1 MALRKKGIGL
11 EKAPPGKKKGNIAA
25 MISLFVLFSLIASL
39 VYSIVGLAFTALDIT
54 MWASTHTKEDFIK
67 ISLQCLLGISL
78 IYLPGLLKK
87 RWKISIAGGI
97 RLLYVLFL
105 YAAIILG
112 EVRNFYR
119 NFPHWDTLL
128 HTCSGIMLGSFG
140 FELIDILNENKTIP
154 VKLNK
159 WFAALFSFCFAVTLD
174 TFWEVIEFVM
184 DLLMDLNMQQYST
197 YGGTVLTGR
206 AALFDTMKDLVVDI
220 LGAVFSCTVG
230 FLALRKRETK
240 NSQAGLPGVQ
250 LEAAKSGKL

>member
-1 MALRKKGIGL
+1 MV
-11 EKAPPGKKKGNIAA
+11 GKKKRNIAVI
-25 MISLFVLFSLIASL
+25 ISGFVLVSLIVSFI
-39 VYSIVGLAFTALDIT
+39 YSIIGLIFTALDIT
-54 MWASTHTKEDFIK
+54 IWASWHTKEDFIK
-67 ISLQCLLGISL
+67 IALQCLLGISL

-87 RWKISIAGGI
+87 HLKISITDGN

-140 FELIDILNENKTIP
+140 FALIDLLNENKTIP

-159 WFAALFSFCFAVTLD
+159 WFVALFAFCFAVALG
-174 TFWEVIEFVM
+174 TFWEVIEFFM
-184 DLLMDLNMQQYST
+184 DLLMDLNMQKYIT
-197 YGGTVLTGR
+197 YGGTVLVGK

-220 LGAVFSCTVG
+220 LGAIFSCAIGLLT
-230 FLALRKRETK
+230 LKKRETDEIK
-240 NSQAGLPGVQ
+240 NGDSI
-250 LEAAKSGKL
+250 

>member
-1 MALRKKGIGL
+1 MMS
-11 EKAPPGKKKGNIAA
+11 GKKKRNIAVL
-25 MISLFVLFSLIASL
+25 ISRFVLVSLIASFI
-39 VYSIVGLAFTALDIT
+39 YSIIGLVFTALDIT
-54 MWASTHTKEDFIK
+54 IWASRHTEKEFIK
-67 ISLQCLLGISL
+67 IALQCLLGISL

-87 RWKISIAGGI
+87 HLKVAIADGT

-112 EVRNFYR
+112 EVQNFYR
-119 NFPHWDTLL
+119 DFPHWDTLL

-140 FELIDILNENKTIP
+140 FALIDILNENKIIP

-159 WFAALFSFCFAVTLD
+159 LFVALFSFCFAVTLD

-184 DLLMDLNMQQYST
+184 DLLMDLNMQQYRT
-197 YGGTVLTGR
+197 YGGTLLVGR

-230 FLALRKRETK
+230 FLTLKKREK
-240 NSQAGLPGVQ
+240 DGMAD
-250 LEAAKSGKL
+250 EAPSRLW